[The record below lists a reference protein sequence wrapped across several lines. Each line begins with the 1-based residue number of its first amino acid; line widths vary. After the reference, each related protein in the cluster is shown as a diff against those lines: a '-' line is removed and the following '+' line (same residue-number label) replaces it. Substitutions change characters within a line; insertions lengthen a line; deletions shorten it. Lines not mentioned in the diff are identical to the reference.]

1 MKTASELV
9 FKDNDG
15 KIVVILEHV
24 LNIML
29 NYRQLT
35 PTSLEAAGV
44 LIGERR
50 GPHLVICDLSVPG
63 IGDIRSRYQVDRK
76 GKHHQKKVIECFY
89 SSSGFKQYIG
99 EWHTHP
105 EDYPSPSLLDKQSWR
120 DNLVANI
127 PMVTIIL
134 GRKALWVGR
143 KESSKTHEMSEVF
156 LSE

>member
-1 MKTASELV
+1 MKTVSELV

-35 PTSLEAAGV
+35 PTSFEAAGV

-63 IGDIRSRYQVDRK
+63 IGDIRSRYQVNRK
-76 GKHHQKKVIECFY
+76 GKHHQKKVVECFY
-89 SSSGFKQYIG
+89 SSNGFQQYVG
-99 EWHTHP
+99 EWHSHP
-105 EDYPSPSLLDKQSWR
+105 EDYPSPSFIDKQSWR
-120 DNLVANI
+120 DNLVADI

-134 GRKALWVGR
+134 GRKALWVAR
-143 KESSKTHEMSEVF
+143 KENNKIREMREVS